1 MIDHIVKIG
10 GIDVSRHVISI
21 NTSQTIEDDSNPGKM
36 TVVLANVDAMYTDA
50 FVPQLSTMSIT
61 LYNFVY
67 GTEREFKVAWGRVTD
82 TAANPDV
89 GEITI
94 TGEDDLGHLA
104 DFLPHEFNIQ
114 RMTCSD
120 VLKKVLATH
129 DPQIKI
135 RFSCS
140 SNPEIGPV
148 VYSETETYQT
158 VLEDIRSKCGANFF
172 FDEAGWLIYNDAN
185 KLGEPTDLDPFVMNP
200 SQAKSIMGF
209 VNEVELTCYR
219 PVDDNSEQQTS
230 PDHGPLI
237 GHARDDS
244 TEYSVANIKVIR
256 APLQYLYNVHNQ
268 EDADKAAR
276 QLLDWYN
283 SKKDALTEV
292 TIAGIAP
299 RLQGLV
305 KYTSFSPIDS
315 DSPGVPIYGMVLE
328 RNIDYSAEG
337 FITTIKIHPRLD
349 SPEVRA
355 ALAGTTTTP
364 GVTTIITP
372 DPVVDNARGKA
383 WLNDDGTYD
392 IITNIGVTYDHTDAA
407 TVYTMLGVNP

>member
-1 MIDHIVKIG
+1 MISHLVKIG
-10 GIDVSRHVISI
+10 GEDVSRHVISI
-21 NTSQTIEDDSNPGKM
+21 TTSQTIEDDSNPGKI
-36 TVVLANVDAMYTDA
+36 TVVLANVDEMYTGK
-50 FVPQLSTMSIT
+50 FLPQLSTMHVT

-67 GTEREFKVAWGRVTD
+67 SAEREFKVAWGRVTD
-82 TAANPDV
+82 TATAADA

-104 DFLPHEFNIQ
+104 DFLPHEFNIE
-114 RMTCSD
+114 RMKCSD
-120 VLKKVLATH
+120 VLKTVLATH
-129 DPQIKI
+129 DPEIKI
-135 RFSCS
+135 IFACTSD
-140 SNPEIGPV
+140 PEIGPV

-172 FDEAGWLIYNDAN
+172 FDEAGWLRYNDAN
-185 KLGEPTDLDPFVMNP
+185 KLGEYTDLDPFVMNP

-219 PVDDNSEQQTS
+219 PVDDNKEQQTS
-230 PDHGPLI
+230 PDHAPLI
-237 GHARDDS
+237 GHAKDET
-244 TEYSVANIKVIR
+244 TEYSVDNIKVIR

-268 EDADKAAR
+268 EDANAAAR

-305 KYTSFSPIDS
+305 KYTSFDPVDGTKT
-315 DSPGVPIYGMVLE
+315 GVPIYGMVLE
-328 RNIDYSAEG
+328 RNIEYNSEG

-349 SPEVRA
+349 SAEVQA
-355 ALAGTTTTP
+355 AVAGTTPATP
-364 GVTTIITP
+364 TAIITP
-372 DPVVDNARGKA
+372 DPVVDNARGRA

-407 TVYTMLGVNP
+407 TVYTMLGVVVP